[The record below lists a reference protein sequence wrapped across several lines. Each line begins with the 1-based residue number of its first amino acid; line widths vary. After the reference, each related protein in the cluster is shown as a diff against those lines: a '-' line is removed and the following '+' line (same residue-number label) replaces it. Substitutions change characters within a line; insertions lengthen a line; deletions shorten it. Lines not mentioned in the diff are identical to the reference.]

1 MASCLRSW
9 IRENSGSRTESHHVS
24 VSHTLPTVSSA
35 TEYDTSDA
43 DLEDFLDIFRGLP
56 DPRDPRGLDRGHHGG
71 RDRVSGRGRSDRRP
85 PHFPAHGIR
94 GTLEL
99 VLPDVQLPKRLDDP
113 VPFRRDRYRRTRTP
127 HRRMAV
133 HPSPPGPGRAARPRP
148 GRQGPPRSLAG

>member
-56 DPRDPRGLDRGHHGG
+56 DPRDPRGLRH
-71 RDRVSGRGRSDRRP
+71 
-85 PHFPAHGIR
+85 
-94 GTLEL
+94 EL
-99 VLPDVQLPKRLDDP
+99 VFILAASTVAIMAGATGFRAVADQIADLPTSLLMDVISARNVLVLKLGENECGFSDVGDLVGAGGDVLKGLPAGLE
-113 VPFRRDRYRRTRTP
+113 
-127 HRRMAV
+127 
-133 HPSPPGPGRAARPRP
+133 
-148 GRQGPPRSLAG
+148 QGEASFAECA